1 VHGNPAPAVVVI
13 MGVSGAGKTTIGKQL
28 AERLHWSF
36 IEGDVLHPPEN
47 VAKMRC
53 GQPLTDADRA
63 PWLGAVAGAIDGWR
77 CRGERGVIT
86 CSALKRSY
94 RRQIIGDRRDVRL
107 VYLEGTREF
116 IARRLA
122 ARQGHFMPPTLLD
135 SQFATLEPP
144 GLDENPIA
152 VAIDQPLDE
161 IIKRISGVLL
171 SSAESPNRVRSNLE
185 GQS

>member
-1 VHGNPAPAVVVI
+1 MRGNPVSAVVVI
-13 MGVSGAGKTTIGKQL
+13 MGVSGAGKSTVGKRL
-28 AERLHWSF
+28 AERLRWNF
-36 IEGDVLHPPEN
+36 IEGDSLHPPEN
-47 VAKMRC
+47 VAKMKR

-63 PWLGAVAGAIDGWR
+63 PWLALVADAIDDWR
-77 CRGERGVIT
+77 RRGERGIIT

-161 IIKRISGVLL
+161 IIERISGVLL
-171 SSAESPNRVRSNLE
+171 SPAEALNRVRSNLE
-185 GQS
+185 GKS